1 MVGENEIHVISFH
14 NDIIL
19 LYKPEEK
26 NIINKMRKIVIT
38 GGHLTPSLLVIEEL
52 QKNNN
57 WEIFY
62 LGRKYTAEGDKSL
75 SLEAKIIPQ
84 KGIHFL
90 SLNAGRLQQKF
101 TRYTFSAFLRIPF
114 GFLQAF
120 FYLLKIKPN
129 VVLSFGSYVS
139 VPVVFGAWLLKI
151 PVMIHQQTL
160 VMGKADKINAKYA
173 RKIAVSWPE
182 SLNNFP
188 KEKVVLTGNPL
199 RPNLFKIDN
208 QFLDSLDLD
217 KNLPLIL
224 VTGGN
229 QGSHRINLAVEGTL
243 KRLLDKYNLFH
254 QTGNVG
260 NFNDFERL
268 TKIKNNL
275 PSQLKNRYHLSRFVP
290 GAEWTALLNKA
301 DLVVSRAGINTLSE
315 FMVLDKPCLLIPI
328 PWLFNNEQNVN
339 AQMMKKLG
347 LAEIVNQDDLSSEKL
362 YQKLTIMMSQIEN
375 YQKKNNKTTRL
386 INLEAAVKIVN
397 ELEKLV

>member
-1 MVGENEIHVISFH
+1 
-14 NDIIL
+14 
-19 LYKPEEK
+19 
-26 NIINKMRKIVIT
+26 MRKIVIT

-52 QKNNN
+52 QKRSG

-62 LGRKYTAEGDKSL
+62 LGRKYATEGDRSS
-75 SLEAKIIPQ
+75 SLEAKIILQ
-84 KGIHFL
+84 KGVNFL
-90 SLNAGRLQQKF
+90 PLNAGRLQQKF

-120 FYLLKIKPN
+120 FYLLRIKPN
-129 VVLSFGSYVS
+129 IVLSFGSYVS
-139 VPVVFGAWLLKI
+139 VPVVFSAWLLKI
-151 PVMIHQQTL
+151 PVIIHQQTL
-160 VMGKADKINAKYA
+160 VMGKADKINTKYA

-188 KEKVVLTGNPL
+188 KEKVILTGNPL
-199 RPNLFKIDN
+199 RPDLFKTDN
-208 QFLDSLDLD
+208 RFLDSLNLD

-229 QGSHRINLAVEGTL
+229 QGSHRINSAVEGVL
-243 KRLLDKYNLFH
+243 KKLLDKYNIFH

-260 NFNDFERL
+260 NFHDFERL
-268 TKIKNNL
+268 TKIKDNL
-275 PSQLKNRYHLSRFVP
+275 PSQFKNRYYLSRFTS
-290 GAEWTALLNKA
+290 GTDWTTFLNKA
-301 DLVVSRAGINTLSE
+301 DLVISRAGINTLSE
-315 FMVLDKPCLLIPI
+315 LIALNKPCLLIPI

-347 LAEIVNQDDLSSEKL
+347 LAEIINQDDLSPEKL
-362 YQKLTIMMSQIEN
+362 YQKIIMIMSQIKN
-375 YQKKNNKTTRL
+375 YQKTNNKTTKL